1 MRSKLAIGA
10 VLAASISTVSSQAC
24 DPGTAHLLG
33 GNWYCSAVQAITYT
47 NVGSSGTYN
56 EIVSMNGG
64 SCSSR
69 PKAYSGPLAP
79 LNEEVS
85 WHFRGPINLKQ
96 FAYYSL
102 GSGAGSDSYKKREVR
117 PSIHERRHH
126 GHQHLHKRANDK
138 RAVGDMVTATINGQV
153 VSWVNQYAGGAPP
166 PAPTQAP
173 ASPPVEGT
181 EGTKY
186 PTNDPSPIVDPGA
199 GNWARQGYYN
209 SAEGQA
215 DGLVFLN
222 HHGGDKS
229 GVFDYALGNSLSY
242 ASTDGCNGAAS
253 PMILA
258 DKLLPDNKEI
268 VIMTDKPCNGDC
280 GTVRP
285 GTVAYHGFDGDN
297 KLFLTEFSMPNTGKT
312 GWNEDMPAAW
322 ILNAAIPRTLQ
333 YGKPECSCW
342 ISGCGEFDVF
352 EVLDAGNPRAKSTLH
367 GNRSGGDSHWFP
379 RPISKTLKLAVL
391 FDGAANSVNIR
402 ILDDSFEFKP
412 TLDGSEIAAMLAE
425 KVESA
430 STFAVV

>member
-79 LNEEVS
+79 LNEE
-85 WHFRGPINLKQ
+85 
-96 FAYYSL
+96 
-102 GSGAGSDSYKKREVR
+102 
-117 PSIHERRHH
+117 
-126 GHQHLHKRANDK
+126 
-138 RAVGDMVTATINGQV
+138 
-153 VSWVNQYAGGAPP
+153 
-166 PAPTQAP
+166 
-173 ASPPVEGT
+173 
-181 EGTKY
+181 
-186 PTNDPSPIVDPGA
+186 
-199 GNWARQGYYN
+199 GYYN